1 MQQHYKDSN
10 TMPTQPRDQILVHQ
24 KTVLSCILLV
34 IATSHTTMHGSM
46 NIKNV
51 LIVDSPIPSSTFTD
65 SDTLCRIFILLASLK
80 SVATSKF
87 HIFHLI

>member
-51 LIVDSPIPSSTFTD
+51 SGFFPPIIRSSMTAVAASGFTFV
-65 SDTLCRIFILLASLK
+65 SW
-80 SVATSKF
+80 
-87 HIFHLI
+87 